1 MRTDLLDPAP
11 AAPAPTAA
19 ARTAAPPV
27 AARRRRSAEAWTLAR
42 FVVAGATG
50 NGAHAV
56 VFLVLGAATA
66 LPAAVGNVLATVVS
80 TLVANELH
88 RRFTFRAA
96 GSSAWSTGHGIGG
109 AAAVAGLVLSTLALT
124 GWHRLV
130 PGASDLSGLVV
141 VHVVTALVGA
151 SNFLVLRVALRAPGR
166 A

>member
-1 MRTDLLDPAP
+1 RLGAPLPGPPAVPLPGPPPAP
-11 AAPAPTAA
+11 W
-19 ARTAAPPV
+19 
-27 AARRRRSAEAWTLAR
+27 RRRSAEAWTLGR
-42 FVVAGATG
+42 FVLAGAAG

-96 GSSAWSTGHGIGG
+96 GSGAWATGHGIGG

-124 GWHRLV
+124 GWHSLV

-141 VHVVTALVGA
+141 VHVVTALVGTT
-151 SNFLVLRVALRAPGR
+151 NFLLLRVALRAPAR
-166 A
+166 T